1 MTSFPYG
8 SCVALLLFIS
18 HLMGGVDAAQCRVCN
33 GNFASCTFASDG
45 SPCPTSGLIAAN
57 ANVMT
62 AGTGAIRMVGLV
74 KNRFLKMFSSTTFEA
89 LVNLVNRPE
98 PGAPFVIEADT
109 KGTAIL
115 TAISNGQV
123 TLEFANWR
131 IQELIDDVDV
141 TAANAAGTL
150 SKLRGKL
157 DGLKV
162 KANNDKTVS
171 CMPCASSVDMGIFS
185 YLWAKVS
192 EYVMTKNMQAK
203 MILDSAMAVGMQV
216 NSASSSSSALAATI
230 HRPEKMEDFSEMM
243 NLFTMMCTA
252 LAVASALVITD
263 LFEHAVY
270 DTIRLHN
277 RTWKLAHELMLIL
290 FRAVEDSGGKLT
302 LGTCYDEKY
311 LNTTMMEAQ
320 VNEGMFF
327 RIRGGRPA
335 GGGANDD
342 EKPTKDS
349 DAVYNGKFSSG
360 TNKACKVF
368 NKKDGKHIPN
378 MLFND
383 GRCKFNH
390 VCTHWVSNKGK
401 HGRCMCAAGTPGH
414 AAFACDNPNKCDEPV
429 A

>member
-1 MTSFPYG
+1 MTSFLYG
-8 SCVALLLFIS
+8 HCVALLLLLS
-18 HLMGGVDAAQCRVCN
+18 HLMGGVDAAPCRMCH
-33 GNFASCTFASDG
+33 GNFPSCRFAEDG
-45 SPCPTSGLIAAN
+45 TPCPTTGLVEAN
-57 ANVMT
+57 RAVMA
-62 AGTGAIRMVGLV
+62 AGTGTIRMVGLV

-98 PGAPFVIEADT
+98 PGAPFVIDVNT

-131 IQELIDDVDV
+131 IQELIDEVDV
-141 TAANAAGTL
+141 GADNAQGIL

-162 KANNDKTVS
+162 RANNDKAVA
-171 CMPCASSVDMGIFS
+171 CMPSASSVDMGIFS
-185 YLWAKVS
+185 YLWGKVS
-192 EYVMTKNMQAK
+192 EYVMTKNMHVK
-203 MILDSAMAVGMQV
+203 MMLDSAMAVGLQV
-216 NSASSSSSALAATI
+216 NSVSSSSSALGATI

-263 LFEHAVY
+263 FFEHAVY

-320 VNEGMFF
+320 VNEAMFF
-327 RIRGGRPA
+327 RTRGGKPA
-335 GGGANDD
+335 GGGAKDD
-342 EKPTKDS
+342 DKRSTES
-349 DAVYNGKFSSG
+349 DVTYNGKFASG

-401 HGRCMCAAGTPGH
+401 HGRCMGAAGTPGH
-414 AAFACDNPNKCDEPV
+414 AAFDCDNPNKCDEPV